1 MKATIERGRVI
12 LPKEIFEK
20 GYLPDNGEIEV
31 EAMEGWL
38 KIESRQSSN
47 DAWLNDP
54 IFTIKA
60 EDLGDQDLS
69 GKVDEILY
77 GGSQ

>member
-38 KIESRQSSN
+38 KIVPKKASRILKDLEKPSIRAN
-47 DAWLNDP
+47 IDE
-54 IFTIKA
+54 IIKA
-60 EDLGDQDLS
+60 EVVED
-69 GKVDEILY
+69 V
-77 GGSQ
+77 